1 MLLIQLWLNI
11 LIKVCQTCFESQ
23 FMKGFVMSGLRTC
36 VVVLCGAMANV
47 AVASPK
53 IEARG
58 ELGKLIGGGVGGF
71 VGDKIGGAI
80 GVPGGPWGTVF
91 GAGIGG
97 GIGAYF
103 GAEIGDRIEDFI
115 RGVDREPQTR
125 EPQAPREPIR
135 DFYDYGYSFGHA
147 W

>member
-1 MLLIQLWLNI
+1 
-11 LIKVCQTCFESQ
+11 
-23 FMKGFVMSGLRTC
+23 MSGLRTFSC

-47 AVASPK
+47 AIASPK

-58 ELGKLIGGGVGGF
+58 ELGKFIGGGVGGF
-71 VGDKIGGAI
+71 VGDKMGGLVGGAI
-80 GVPGGPWGTVF
+80 GGY
-91 GAGIGG
+91 IGS
-97 GIGAYF
+97 
-103 GAEIGDRIEDFI
+103 EVGDRVEDYI
-115 RGVDREPQTR
+115 RGVDREPQTK

>member
-1 MLLIQLWLNI
+1 
-11 LIKVCQTCFESQ
+11 
-23 FMKGFVMSGLRTC
+23 MSRLRTFSC
-36 VVVLCGAMANV
+36 IVVLCGAMANV
-47 AVASPK
+47 AIAGPR

-58 ELGKLIGGGVGGF
+58 ELGKFIGGGVGGF
-71 VGDKIGGAI
+71 VGDKMGGFVGGAI
-80 GVPGGPWGTVF
+80 GGY
-91 GAGIGG
+91 IGS
-97 GIGAYF
+97 
-103 GAEIGDRIEDFI
+103 EVGDRVEDFI

>member
-1 MLLIQLWLNI
+1 
-11 LIKVCQTCFESQ
+11 
-23 FMKGFVMSGLRTC
+23 MSGLKAFSC

-47 AVASPK
+47 AIASPK

-58 ELGKLIGGGVGGF
+58 ELGRFVGGIFGGAMGGVM
-71 VGDKIGGAI
+71 GGAI
-80 GVPGGPWGTVF
+80 GAPGGPVGSAIGRSF
-91 GAGIGG
+91 GH
-97 GIGAYF
+97 
-103 GAEIGDRIEDFI
+103 EIGREFGREVGDRVEDYI

-125 EPQAPREPIR
+125 EPQTPREPIR

>member
-1 MLLIQLWLNI
+1 MN
-11 LIKVCQTCFESQ
+11 
-23 FMKGFVMSGLRTC
+23 GLRTFSC

-47 AVASPK
+47 AIAGPK

-58 ELGKLIGGGVGGF
+58 ELGKFVGGAVGNFVGDKMGGF
-71 VGDKIGGAI
+71 VGGAI
-80 GVPGGPWGTVF
+80 GGY
-91 GAGIGG
+91 IGS
-97 GIGAYF
+97 
-103 GAEIGDRIEDFI
+103 EVGDRVEDYI
-115 RGVDREPQTR
+115 RGVDR

>member
-1 MLLIQLWLNI
+1 
-11 LIKVCQTCFESQ
+11 
-23 FMKGFVMSGLRTC
+23 MSGLRTFSC
-36 VVVLCGAMANV
+36 VVVLCGAMVDV
-47 AVASPK
+47 AIAGPR

-58 ELGKLIGGGVGGF
+58 ELGKFIGGGVGGF
-71 VGDKIGGAI
+71 VGDKMGGFVGGAI
-80 GVPGGPWGTVF
+80 GGY
-91 GAGIGG
+91 IGS
-97 GIGAYF
+97 
-103 GAEIGDRIEDFI
+103 EVGDRVEDFI

>member
-1 MLLIQLWLNI
+1 
-11 LIKVCQTCFESQ
+11 
-23 FMKGFVMSGLRTC
+23 MSGLKAFSC

-58 ELGKLIGGGVGGF
+58 ELGKFVGGAVGNFVGDKMGGF
-71 VGDKIGGAI
+71 VGGAI
-80 GVPGGPWGTVF
+80 GGY
-91 GAGIGG
+91 IGS
-97 GIGAYF
+97 
-103 GAEIGDRIEDFI
+103 EVGDRVEDYI

>member
-1 MLLIQLWLNI
+1 
-11 LIKVCQTCFESQ
+11 
-23 FMKGFVMSGLRTC
+23 MSGLKAFSC

-47 AVASPK
+47 AIAGPK
-53 IEARG
+53 IETRG
-58 ELGKLIGGGVGGF
+58 ELGKFIGGGVGGF
-71 VGDKIGGAI
+71 VGDKMGGFVGGAI
-80 GVPGGPWGTVF
+80 GRY
-91 GAGIGG
+91 IGS
-97 GIGAYF
+97 
-103 GAEIGDRIEDFI
+103 EVGDRVEDFI

>member
-1 MLLIQLWLNI
+1 M
-11 LIKVCQTCFESQ
+11 CQTCLESQ
-23 FMKGFVMSGLRTC
+23 FLNLNFMKGFVMSGSRTFSC

-47 AVASPK
+47 AIASPK

-58 ELGKLIGGGVGGF
+58 ELGKFVGGAVGNFVGDKMGGF
-71 VGDKIGGAI
+71 VGGAI
-80 GVPGGPWGTVF
+80 GGY
-91 GAGIGG
+91 IGS
-97 GIGAYF
+97 
-103 GAEIGDRIEDFI
+103 EVGDRVEDYI
-115 RGVDREPQTR
+115 RGVDREPQTK

>member
-1 MLLIQLWLNI
+1 
-11 LIKVCQTCFESQ
+11 
-23 FMKGFVMSGLRTC
+23 MKGFVMSGLKTFSC
-36 VVVLCGAMANV
+36 VVVLCGVMVNAAI
-47 AVASPK
+47 AGPK

-58 ELGKLIGGGVGGF
+58 ELGKFIGGGVGGF
-71 VGDKIGGAI
+71 VGDKMGGFVGGAI
-80 GVPGGPWGTVF
+80 GGY
-91 GAGIGG
+91 IGS
-97 GIGAYF
+97 
-103 GAEIGDRIEDFI
+103 EVGDRVEDFI

>member
-1 MLLIQLWLNI
+1 
-11 LIKVCQTCFESQ
+11 
-23 FMKGFVMSGLRTC
+23 MSGLKAFSC

-47 AVASPK
+47 AIASPR

-58 ELGKLIGGGVGGF
+58 QLGRDIGGDIGSTMGAVRGPLGAA
-71 VGDKIGGAI
+71 IGGQL
-80 GVPGGPWGTVF
+80 GR
-91 GAGIGG
+91 
-97 GIGAYF
+97 
-103 GAEIGDRIEDFI
+103 EIGDKVEDFI
-115 RGVDREPQTR
+115 RDFIDREPQAKEPQTR

>member
-1 MLLIQLWLNI
+1 
-11 LIKVCQTCFESQ
+11 
-23 FMKGFVMSGLRTC
+23 MSGLRTFSC
-36 VVVLCGAMANV
+36 VVVLCGAMVNV
-47 AVASPK
+47 AIAGPK

-71 VGDKIGGAI
+71 VGDKMGGVVGGAI
-80 GVPGGPWGTVF
+80 GGY
-91 GAGIGG
+91 IGS
-97 GIGAYF
+97 
-103 GAEIGDRIEDFI
+103 EVGDRVEDFI
-115 RGVDREPQTR
+115 RGVDR

>member
-1 MLLIQLWLNI
+1 
-11 LIKVCQTCFESQ
+11 
-23 FMKGFVMSGLRTC
+23 MKGFVMSGLKAFSC

-47 AVASPK
+47 AIAGPK

-58 ELGKLIGGGVGGF
+58 ELGKFIGGGVGGF
-71 VGDKIGGAI
+71 VGDKMGGLVGSAIGGYI
-80 GVPGGPWGTVF
+80 GSEV
-91 GAGIGG
+91 
-97 GIGAYF
+97 
-103 GAEIGDRIEDFI
+103 GDRVEDYI

>member
-1 MLLIQLWLNI
+1 
-11 LIKVCQTCFESQ
+11 
-23 FMKGFVMSGLRTC
+23 MKGFVMSRLKTFSC

-47 AVASPK
+47 AIASPK

-58 ELGKLIGGGVGGF
+58 QLGR
-71 VGDKIGGAI
+71 
-80 GVPGGPWGTVF
+80 
-91 GAGIGG
+91 
-97 GIGAYF
+97 
-103 GAEIGDRIEDFI
+103 EIGDKVEDFI
-115 RGVDREPQTR
+115 RDFIDREPQTR